1 MAPIATYV
9 FLDLETTGIP
19 QEENNKTKITE
30 LSLVAVKRDQILDAR
45 PGAVPRVLHK
55 LTLCF
60 NPGRPVPVSVTHV
73 TGLSNELLEFEPS
86 FNKQVCELINTFL
99 NLLTKP
105 VCLIAQ
111 NGLAFDYPIFKNH
124 FQRLKVDLPED
135 LLCADCYHAF
145 YDILE
150 EEKKIKLQS
159 YATPAQEGYF
169 KEEKVGENIE
179 AAVIKSIKETQLD
192 QVDFLA
198 LNTLAMQQKN
208 EATPKQTPPPSSIS
222 APRKDD
228 KVSKAR
234 RRFPW
239 SQGSKPSEKYK
250 LKDIYERVL
259 NRPPLEAHQAENDC
273 MMALECS
280 VAKAKEFVKWVDE
293 NSVKFTEIKAM
304 GF

>member
-1 MAPIATYV
+1 MVPIATYV
-9 FLDLETTGIP
+9 FLDLETTGLP
-19 QEENNKTKITE
+19 KEENNRTKITE
-30 LSLVAVKRDQILDAR
+30 MSLVAVKRDQVLDTR

-60 NPGRPVPVSVTHV
+60 NPGRPIPVSVTNV
-73 TGLSNELLEFEPS
+73 TGLSNELLEYESS
-86 FNKQVCELINTFL
+86 FNKQVCEFINTFL

-124 FQRLKVDLPED
+124 FQRMKVDLPED
-135 LLCADCYHAF
+135 LLCADSFHAF

-150 EEKKIKLQS
+150 EEKKINLEAC
-159 YATPAQEGYF
+159 ATPPQAYF
-169 KEEKVGENIE
+169 KEEKAGEDLE
-179 AAVIKSIKETQLD
+179 TTVVKSNETVLD

-198 LNTLAMQQKN
+198 PNTLAMKQIN
-208 EATPKQTPPPSSIS
+208 EATPKQTPAPSSIS
-222 APRKDD
+222 APRKDG

-239 SQGSKPSEKYK
+239 SEGSKPTEKYK

-259 NRPPLEAHQAENDC
+259 NRPGLEAHQAENDC
-273 MMALECS
+273 LMALECS